1 MSFEIFKTHEVAP
14 DIIDFSKVA
23 HSGFEFDIT
32 TGLIIIDMST
42 EASDMT
48 VNETI
53 FNATFV

>member
-1 MSFEIFKTHEVAP
+1 MFYDRLTSRRKELNFY
-14 DIIDFSKVA
+14 
-23 HSGFEFDIT
+23 GFMFHVC
-32 TGLIIIDMST
+32 LIIIDMST